1 MDPEFEA
8 TNNEDLLIGPVDAV
22 PTIQENLNSVRFDF
36 TPETFKQAMDTYGIE
51 NVVAGLAKRAGKSV
65 PPEYAFDIDSIR
77 SGEAE
82 FLDFVGLTKDL
93 SKEERVELLAN
104 PEVALNIFSNVEDF
118 GKFDTENQ
126 RYSGLEAVGSAF
138 KRALPEGM
146 LMSEGSLL
154 GAAAM
159 KKRASAMS
167 ARTTPQIAAK
177 LGMYALGVIPGMII
191 GQKVGEEISDY
202 TIGEPIPV
210 TPSLMAYN
218 NFGETAGLI
227 VNPSVLTQPFRW
239 TKDANW
245 LGANRFIENYKLVT
259 KGGWPTAERA
269 SELVK
274 ASSGLSSKSFASAL
288 GSKSGRKYVFGRVGF
303 DAAKGPV
310 GARTLGALE
319 TGIGGM
325 SARAAATPFV
335 TPALEAVMGGGA
347 SSMAFV
353 AEAYAPGSEG
363 WRFLAEMTGAAAPG
377 PLISGTMRGGRA
389 VKTRIKDLFTKMANT
404 DPVGDIKRSVG
415 MERLLEGIRANPDY
429 TGEDMLQL
437 FLDEIKNA
445 PASEKKIPLSL
456 FAASK
461 NNPLTKILQRLDLNL
476 GTVSDELEVA
486 TEKGR
491 EQFLANAKASIMDL
505 KDDGSP
511 EAVQLASLLQ
521 KNLFEESLQNEMTS
535 RLDLFFQS
543 LDAVTKGDSKKLE
556 KYDVSNLVYDRL
568 KQFTSDVAERTAVF
582 WDDVGDYDLTNFDES
597 NLPRIMTIFD
607 TPYARE
613 EGAGL
618 KFASETKKAQFWTN
632 LPDGAEKDLKLVFNY
647 FGRNLDGTQMDEPG
661 LDAVE
666 TLSPRVK
673 KVKEAFELAQDRVDG
688 VMIGG
693 NNMSDEVQDILER
706 GDRDF
711 AQIEL
716 SYTGGINPETG
727 RSALEEKAT
736 FFREQ
741 AMEALENAQSEK
753 GFDNNEFIKLTQLAK
768 VLDKLA
774 DFKAVEARDVIEG
787 SQTAAARLS
796 AGAVDGQEVENPLT
810 ARRLF
815 DLRSALLG
823 SAASLGRNR
832 DPRSGGSQTAESMR
846 RMADAVLQDLLS
858 DDTASQPYNLAR
870 AFTLAS
876 RDVTERSFIGN
887 FSDLDIKGR
896 EVVTPDNALDYI
908 FKKGGSDAVNLR
920 FRELDAAR
928 DFMSS
933 QMGLSAEDAASKV
946 GDVDASMKMGLK
958 YFLSE
963 LTKEMPNPANPG
975 EMIEVIDTNALKR
988 FKAKPENQELLRR
1001 YPTIARDLGTAEGA
1015 QNLLSTLGKEA
1026 NLFNTSANVEALN
1039 AVIGTGEKAGLIAA
1053 NAITSPEPFKQL
1065 KFVINLIKEQQNVK
1079 ISPEGGLS
1087 TTFSPRES
1095 ILGEDGLEYTQQQ
1108 ALNGLRSSILT
1119 YATSRSGNEGIKFD
1133 ARTMFDTLFTK
1144 LPNMTNKDASLVKF
1158 MEQEKLM
1165 SKEQISSMKTA
1176 LKQMMNI
1183 DEAFQKGNIEEVLFK
1198 RPTKAKLLAARAA
1211 GAMMGS
1217 RGMNQINKIFE
1228 KLGFGSGGN
1237 TMGAGMVI
1245 ARGGAESAQ
1254 DFFLVAPEAA
1264 INKGMIEIMQDPDM
1278 FRELTLEI
1286 QSKAQYEAS
1295 NRLVNDFMAN
1305 LGVSQI
1311 AKRQQ
1316 IIARPLLMGQESY
1329 EPYVDPDAGV
1339 EPEEA
1344 SKTRPRFKSGADPA
1358 GLFKP
1363 RLPSNDQQGSLAPV
1377 QRPSP
1382 VGPPTTQASAVPSS
1396 PPPPVNSAPVDR
1408 TRYAALFPNDTISS
1422 MMQQTQQMAR
1432 GGIASL
1438 MR

>member
-8 TNNEDLLIGPVDAV
+8 TNDEDLLIGPVEAV
-22 PTIQENLNSVRFDF
+22 PTIQENLDSVRFDF

-65 PPEYAFDIDSIR
+65 PPEYAFDIDSIK

-93 SKEERVELLAN
+93 SKEERVKLLAN

-118 GKFDTENQ
+118 GKFETENQ
-126 RYSGLEAVGSAF
+126 RFSGLEAVGSAF
-138 KRALPEGM
+138 TRAFPEGI

-159 KKRASAMS
+159 KKRASAMPVRS
-167 ARTTPQIAAK
+167 VPQLAAK
-177 LGMYALGVIPGMII
+177 LGTYALGVIPGMMI
-191 GQKVGEEISDY
+191 GQKVGEEFADY

-218 NFGETAGLI
+218 NFGDTAGLMI
-227 VNPSVLTQPFRW
+227 NPSILTQPFRW

-245 LGANRFIENYKLVT
+245 LGANRFIENYKLIT

-274 ASSGLSSKSFASAL
+274 ASSGLNSKSFASAL
-288 GSKSGRKYVFGRVGF
+288 GAEAGRKYVFGRVGF

-310 GARTLGALE
+310 GARTLAALE

-325 SARAAATPFV
+325 SARAAAAPFV
-335 TPALEAVMGGGA
+335 TPALEAAMGGGA
-347 SSMAFV
+347 SAMAFV

-377 PLISGTMRGGRA
+377 PLISGTIRGGQA
-389 VKTRIKDLFTKMANT
+389 AKTRIKDLFTKMANT
-404 DPVGDIKRSVG
+404 DPVGDVKRSVG

-429 TGEDMLQL
+429 TGEEMLQL

-445 PASEKKIPLSL
+445 PASEKKVPLSL

-556 KYDVSNLVYDRL
+556 KYDVSNLIYQRL
-568 KQFTSDVAERTAVF
+568 KNFTSDVDERTAAF
-582 WDDVGDYDLTNFDES
+582 WDDVGDYELTNFNES
-597 NLPRIMTIFD
+597 NLPRLMTIFD
-607 TPYARE
+607 TPYERR

-618 KFASETKKAQFWTN
+618 KFASETKKAQFWSN
-632 LPDGAEKDLKLVFNY
+632 LPKGAEKDLKLVFNY
-647 FGRNLDGTQMDEPG
+647 FGRNLDGTPIGDETAASSVSPMSSALSKAYDKFQETADSLAGTPTATQLRSIEDRAKQITDINERVSYLRTSADKVREETAAVSRTGFGEGTGGRDRSLAIG
-661 LDAVE
+661 LD
-666 TLSPRVK
+666 R
-673 KVKEAFELAQDRVDG
+673 LAT
-688 VMIGG
+688 
-693 NNMSDEVQDILER
+693 
-706 GDRDF
+706 
-711 AQIEL
+711 IEL
-716 SYTGGINPETG
+716 L
-727 RSALEEKAT
+727 RSREE
-736 FFREQ
+736 
-741 AMEALENAQSEK
+741 S
-753 GFDNNEFIKLTQLAK
+753 
-768 VLDKLA
+768 
-774 DFKAVEARDVIEG
+774 
-787 SQTAAARLS
+787 SARLA

-815 DLRSALLG
+815 DLRSALLA

-832 DPRSGGSQTAESMR
+832 DPRSGGNQTAESMR
-846 RMADAVLQDLLS
+846 RMAGAVLQDLLS

-896 EVVTPDNALDYI
+896 ETVTVDNALDYI

-933 QMGLSAEDAASKV
+933 QMGLSAEDAASQV
-946 GDVDASMKMGLK
+946 GDIDASMQMGLK
-958 YFLSE
+958 YFLSQI
-963 LTKEMPNPANPG
+963 TKEMPNPANPG
-975 EMIEVIDTNALKR
+975 EMIEVIDTNALRK
-988 FKAKPENQELLRR
+988 FKEKPENQELLIR
-1001 YPTIARDLGTAEGA
+1001 YPTIARGLGTAEDA

-1026 NLFNTSANVEALN
+1026 DLFNTSDNVKALN

-1053 NAITSPEPFKQL
+1053 NAITDPEPFKQL

-1087 TTFSPRES
+1087 TTVSPRGS
-1095 ILGEDGLEYTQQQ
+1095 ILGEDGVEYTQEQ
-1108 ALNGLRSSILT
+1108 ALNGLRSAILT
-1119 YATSRSGNEGIKFD
+1119 YATARSGNEGIKFD

-1158 MEQEKLM
+1158 MEQENLM

-1217 RGMNQINKIFE
+1217 RGMNQINQLLEKI
-1228 KLGFGSGGN
+1228 GFGSGGN

-1286 QSKAQYEAS
+1286 QNKAQYEAS

-1316 IIARPLLMGQESY
+1316 IIARPLIMGQESY

-1339 EPEEA
+1339 DPEEA
-1344 SKTRPRFKSGADPA
+1344 PKSFPRFQGGADPA

-1363 RLPSNDQQGSLAPV
+1363 RLPPNDQQGSLAPV

-1396 PPPPVNSAPVDR
+1396 PPTPVNSGPVDR
-1408 TRYAALFPNDTISS
+1408 TRYAALFPNDSISG
-1422 MMQQTQQMAR
+1422 MLTQPPTQQMAR